1 VTKEKPVSEKNRFA
15 YRLALL
21 GAVEFSASDLELIT
35 SEIAEM
41 DRILADLEDFAQDTP
56 WVSLQAQPIEKKLG
70 S

>member
-15 YRLALL
+15 HRLTLL

-56 WVSLQAQPIEKKLG
+56 WVSLQAQPIEKKVG